1 MTTRTAPLRILC
13 VLALLA
19 AAPAA
24 RAQWAVVDV
33 GAIAQ
38 LLQQVR
44 VLEQALSTAQEALT
58 TARGELTQA
67 QQTFHG
73 MTGDRGM
80 ESLLAGADRNY
91 LPDTPGDLHAL
102 LSGGATT
109 FGALASSMSAI
120 RESNAVLSSAQ
131 LAALAPAGAAHL
143 QAVRETTALLQ
154 AVAGEALANA
164 SGRFASLQQLITAI
178 GGASDQK
185 AILDLN
191 ARIAAEQA
199 MLLNERTK
207 LDVLHRALESRQ
219 WSERLRAREQIVA
232 LHGRFASRFAPV
244 P

>member
-1 MTTRTAPLRILC
+1 MIIRNSFRSFFI
-13 VLALLA
+13 LALLA
-19 AAPAA
+19 GAPAA

-44 VLEQALSTAQEALT
+44 ILEQALSTAQSELVT
-58 TARGELTQA
+58 TRGELAQA
-67 QQTFHG
+67 QQTFQG

-80 ESLLAGADRNY
+80 ESLLAGIDRNY
-91 LPDTPGDLHAL
+91 LPGAPGDLQAL
-102 LSGGATT
+102 MTGGASP
-109 FGALASSMSAI
+109 FAALASATDALIGRNAI
-120 RESNAVLSSAQ
+120 LSPEQ
-131 LAALAPAGAAHL
+131 LAALSPAAAGHL
-143 QAVRETTALLQ
+143 QAARETTALLQ

-164 SGRFASLQQLITAI
+164 SGRFASIQQLIAAI

-199 MLLNERTK
+199 MLQNEQTK
-207 LDVLHRALESRQ
+207 LDVLHRALESQQ
-219 WSERLRAREQIVA
+219 WSDRLRAREQIVA
-232 LHGRFASRFAPV
+232 LHGRFASRFTPV